1 MSSSSEVPEVP
12 AVPFYPHL
20 SRNIF
25 AVPITDMIGL
35 SSRGEGRGRGG
46 GGRTARRDATA
57 LDMENG
63 EWNVE
68 DERRRGL
75 YSAG

>member
-35 SSRGEGRGRGG
+35 SSRGEGEGEGEGR
-46 GGRTARRDATA
+46 RRADSPTRRDGSRY
-57 LDMENG
+57 G
-63 EWNVE
+63 E
-68 DERRRGL
+68 R
-75 YSAG
+75 